1 MTTVGREIK
10 ISSLCFPP
18 KQRVIETNKYF
29 FFFFCGKLKRLNCH
43 GNIQVSDE
51 LKSTFEERNV
61 SFVIYRL
68 IIICMN
74 PALLTCL
81 LP

>member
-10 ISSLCFPP
+10 ISSLCFP
-18 KQRVIETNKYF
+18 TNTELLKPINI
-29 FFFFCGKLKRLNCH
+29 FFCGKMKRLNCH